1 MGAYLV
7 KRLLWVVPVLLGIT
21 FVIHTVMSLVP
32 GDPALIL
39 LGDTATREQRDALR
53 VELGLD
59 RPFMERYITYVKKV
73 VTGDLGKSYRSRRT
87 VTAEIADSLV
97 PTIKLGA
104 VSLLFTMAMG
114 IPAGVVS
121 AVKRNSW
128 FDHISSLISLLG
140 LSMPV
145 FWTGLLLIYY
155 LAYKWPIFPVG
166 GMDDGF
172 MSYVLPG
179 FTLAMNSVAM
189 VSRMTRSSMLDV
201 LREDYVRT
209 ARAKGLAERVVIFR
223 HALKAG
229 FVPILTVLGL
239 QVGLLLGG
247 AVLTETVFSWPGI
260 GRAMVGAIMSR
271 DLLLVQGCVLV
282 LAGAFVFVN
291 LVTDL
296 CYGLFD
302 PRIRYE

>member
-1 MGAYLV
+1 MGRYLI
-7 KRLLWVVPVLLGIT
+7 KRLLWLVPVLLGIT

-39 LGDTATREQRDALR
+39 LGDTATREQRQALR
-53 VELGLD
+53 TELGLD
-59 RPFMERYITYVKKV
+59 RPFMQRYVTYVERV
-73 VTGDLGKSYRSRRT
+73 VTGDLGKSYRSRRP
-87 VTAEIADSLV
+87 VTTEIADSIL

-104 VSLLFTMAMG
+104 ISLLFTMLMG
-114 IPAGVVS
+114 IPAGVLS

-128 FDHISSLISLLG
+128 FDHTATLLSLLG

-155 LAYKWPIFPVG
+155 LAYKLPIFPVG
-166 GMDDGF
+166 GMDNGL
-172 MSYVLPG
+172 MSYILPG
-179 FTLAMNSVAM
+179 FTLALNSVAM

-201 LREDYVRT
+201 LQEDFVRT
-209 ARAKGLAERVVIFR
+209 ARAKGVPDRTVIFR
-223 HALKAG
+223 HALKAA

-239 QVGLLLGG
+239 QVGLMLGG

-271 DLLLVQGCVLV
+271 DLLMVQGSVLV
-282 LAGAFVFVN
+282 LATCFVVVN
-291 LVTDL
+291 LATDL
-296 CYGLFD
+296 CYGFFD